1 MPKRIH
7 DPYGTLR
14 SDKKVRARA
23 HPWPA
28 CAMAGRFYSY
38 ATVVKGM
45 QILPIA
51 RYQTSKVFFAF
62 FVHWPSLH
70 IQLATPGQFLDNL
83 TCPIQNC
90 DDGGLL
96 IKGKNLRQ
104 LNFELCHQKWVKID
118 IIPLISYTSTAND
131 EKNVYLTSKFDISQL
146 ADSASLLLLW
156 HSSKDGRPLRTPV
169 KGAHAL

>member
-1 MPKRIH
+1 MPKRIY

-14 SDKKVRARA
+14 SAKKVRECA

-51 RYQTSKVFFAF
+51 RYQTSNVFFAF

-104 LNFELCHQKWVKID
+104 LNFELCHQKWVKIA
-118 IIPLISYTSTAND
+118 IMHLIRYTSIAND
-131 EKNVYLTSKFDISQL
+131 EKNEYFNPKYDNST
-146 ADSASLLLLW
+146 SASPLLLCQ
-156 HSSKDGRPLRTPV
+156 SSKNGRPLRTPV
-169 KGAHAL
+169 IGAHAL

>member
-1 MPKRIH
+1 M
-7 DPYGTLR
+7 
-14 SDKKVRARA
+14 
-23 HPWPA
+23 
-28 CAMAGRFYSY
+28 
-38 ATVVKGM
+38 
-45 QILPIA
+45 
-51 RYQTSKVFFAF
+51 
-62 FVHWPSLH
+62 
-70 IQLATPGQFLDNL
+70 DNL

-118 IIPLISYTSTAND
+118 IIPLISCTSTAND
-131 EKNVYLTSKFDISQL
+131 KKNVYLTSKFDISQL